1 MWLII
6 PFRCHNW
13 CFCGL
18 KINVLQGPVLSI
30 FIKFQIWQER
40 LNLLMFFWCVQKFNA
55 YAIHTWFWGVVCF
68 LWSVNITCRIFP
80 FYKLQIF
87 GEKCIKCLFTL
98 KSLRFGGAFDLSWE
112 ASGSYTVCICIV
124 YHTIQLCTACKLGI
138 MRFQSCTIQYHYC
151 TALQDWKHKRKIPPS
166 YESSSLGPYPQRFGI
181 SDL

>member
-1 MWLII
+1 MFYKVLCSQFSLSFKFGRKGLI
-6 PFRCHNW
+6 CW
-13 CFCGL
+13 CSFDVC
-18 KINVLQGPVLSI
+18 KSSTPTPS
-30 FIKFQIWQER
+30 
-40 LNLLMFFWCVQKFNA
+40 
-55 YAIHTWFWGVVCF
+55 IHTWFWGVVCF

-80 FYKLQIF
+80 SYKLQIF
-87 GEKCIKCLFTL
+87 GGKCIKCLFTL

-138 MRFQSCTIQYHYC
+138 MRFQNCTIQYHYC